1 MRKFQTTVRVFTA
14 MWCVQGPTQAQQ
26 SPDTVV
32 VTGTFEPAPLE
43 EMDRTVHVFDLR
55 KDGGL
60 LFNSF
65 ADYLKLDSSVDLQ
78 ERAADGVQADLSM
91 RGGTFAQTLVLLNGM
106 RLNSAQTAHSN
117 MDIPV
122 PMEAV
127 TEMQVLRGSGSTQ
140 YGSDAVTGV
149 VNLIVK
155 PPETPEAM
163 VRLAMGNFGRNE
175 ESGTVGG
182 NWGPASEEIAFARDF
197 SSGFEPDRDYR
208 LLSLASISHLKTGL
222 GATDLILS
230 MSDRPF
236 GADQFY
242 GNFPSWER
250 TKEWLAAARQELGS
264 KTELDFSYRRQ
275 TDLFVLFRD
284 DPQIF
289 TNRHIVDSFEGDVR
303 RTDNLPLGAQ
313 VHYGAEMFSDAIDS
327 NNLGRHSRL
336 YGAGY
341 ADYDIRALKRF
352 SLTAGLRMDVY
363 GVYQAQWS
371 PTVSAGYW
379 LAPQWKLRAS
389 VSRAFRL
396 PNYTDL
402 YYHDPANEG
411 SPNLLPEKAWN
422 YEAGVDWHGSAK
434 VRGSATVFERRDTD
448 LIDYV
453 RTSASDIFRAT
464 NFDHLA
470 FTGGEAE
477 MEWEP
482 WSGETFDTQYTGMRG
497 DRRNDPLVESK
508 YVFNYPV
515 HSAVVAWRGQIGK
528 WIVGRTRIGVVERF
542 DSGVYGVWDASAAL
556 ARGRVRP
563 FVQLTDLTDTVYYE
577 IPGVVMPR
585 RGVIGGLELR
595 TSR

>member
-1 MRKFQTTVRVFTA
+1 
-14 MWCVQGPTQAQQ
+14 MWCMEGVAQAQQ
-26 SPDTVV
+26 SQDTVV

-65 ADYLKLDSSVDLQ
+65 ADYLKLDSSVNLQ

-163 VRLAMGNFGRNE
+163 VRMAVGNFGRNE

-264 KTELDFSYRRQ
+264 KTELDFSYRAANGSVRAVSRRSADFHESPYRGQ
-275 TDLFVLFRD
+275 FRRRCKKD
-284 DPQIF
+284 GQF
-289 TNRHIVDSFEGDVR
+289 AAGCAGSLWCGDVFGCDR
-303 RTDNLPLGAQ
+303 QQQPGAAFTA
-313 VHYGAEMFSDAIDS
+313 VRGGLCRLRHTGAEAFFPD
-327 NNLGRHSRL
+327 G
-336 YGAGY
+336 GA
-341 ADYDIRALKRF
+341 AD
-352 SLTAGLRMDVY
+352 
-363 GVYQAQWS
+363 
-371 PTVSAGYW
+371 
-379 LAPQWKLRAS
+379 
-389 VSRAFRL
+389 
-396 PNYTDL
+396 
-402 YYHDPANEG
+402 
-411 SPNLLPEKAWN
+411 
-422 YEAGVDWHGSAK
+422 
-434 VRGSATVFERRDTD
+434 
-448 LIDYV
+448 
-453 RTSASDIFRAT
+453 
-464 NFDHLA
+464 
-470 FTGGEAE
+470 
-477 MEWEP
+477 
-482 WSGETFDTQYTGMRG
+482 
-497 DRRNDPLVESK
+497 
-508 YVFNYPV
+508 
-515 HSAVVAWRGQIGK
+515 
-528 WIVGRTRIGVVERF
+528 
-542 DSGVYGVWDASAAL
+542 
-556 ARGRVRP
+556 GRVRGISDATEP
-563 FVQLTDLTDTVYYE
+563 DGE
-577 IPGVVMPR
+577 
-585 RGVIGGLELR
+585 RGVSGCRRNG
-595 TSR
+595 S